1 VSQLSESP
9 SSVITI
15 PASAENEWRFSYQ
28 FAATQP
34 NLVARVALGVGV
46 LALMIVAANAAW

>member
-1 VSQLSESP
+1 MSKLSESP
-9 SSVITI
+9 STVITI

-34 NLVARVALGVGV
+34 NLVARVVLGVGV
-46 LALMIVAANAAW
+46 LALMLVAANAAW

>member
-28 FAATQP
+28 FASTQP

>member
-1 VSQLSESP
+1 MSQLSESL
-9 SSVITI
+9 SSVITV

-34 NLVARVALGVGV
+34 NRIARVVLGVGV
-46 LALMIVAANAAW
+46 LALMIVAAHAAW